1 MDGEGNMITLA
12 AFVITLA
19 ILIAIHEYGHFQ
31 MARLCGVK
39 VLKFSIG
46 FGRPIFSKKFGYD
59 KTEFVLSALPFGG
72 FVKMLD
78 ERELSEHEKSL
89 INPDELN
96 RAFNRQSVYKRIA
109 IVAAGPLANLL
120 IAVVLYWILMM
131 QGTVGLK
138 PEVADV
144 ADGTAASTAQ
154 IHKGDR
160 ILNIAGEDVMLWQDI
175 QWILVRNVFKSAS
188 VEVQTIDI
196 DQQKHTRRIDLTGI
210 NESDLNA
217 DFLAKL
223 GLKPSRPVVEPII
236 GSVIKSSAADKAG
249 LQSADKILAVNG
261 TLITDWESLVT
272 IIQDSPNE
280 MLNLSVERSNQIL
293 MLRVTPS
300 SINKNGQLIGQIGAA
315 VFMDENMMRG
325 YLITNHLSTL
335 ESLMKAVQ
343 KTYETSAFS
352 LKMLGNMLTGDV
364 SIKSISGPVTI
375 ATYAGQSANLGLN
388 AFIAFLA
395 VISISLGVL
404 NLLPIPVLDGGH
416 LLYYM
421 VELVKG
427 SPVSERTM
435 EIGQRIGLTVL
446 GLLMVCALYNDI
458 NRLIVG

>member
-1 MDGEGNMITLA
+1 
-12 AFVITLA
+12 
-19 ILIAIHEYGHFQ
+19 
-31 MARLCGVK
+31 
-39 VLKFSIG
+39 
-46 FGRPIFSKKFGYD
+46 
-59 KTEFVLSALPFGG
+59 
-72 FVKMLD
+72 
-78 ERELSEHEKSL
+78 
-89 INPDELN
+89 
-96 RAFNRQSVYKRIA
+96 
-109 IVAAGPLANLL
+109 
-120 IAVVLYWILMM
+120 MM

-160 ILNIAGEDVMLWQDI
+160 ILNIAGEDVKLWQDI

-188 VEVQTIDI
+188 VEVQTIDS

-261 TLITDWESLVT
+261 TLITDWESLVN
-272 IIQDSPNE
+272 IIQDSPNK